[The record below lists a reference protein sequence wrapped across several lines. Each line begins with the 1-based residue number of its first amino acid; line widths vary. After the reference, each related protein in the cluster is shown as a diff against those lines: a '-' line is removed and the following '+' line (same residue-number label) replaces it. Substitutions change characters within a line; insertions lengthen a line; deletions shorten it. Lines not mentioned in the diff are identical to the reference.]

1 MPAPLPPSPVGTAI
15 TAVKQLRESV
25 ARATGVQLRSLDE
38 RTHLKAVS
46 FAWFQNYKPEIL
58 LTWPTARLADID
70 ASFQEL
76 LTLSEKAPS
85 IIKVRGRLK
94 EVQAR
99 LVALQSVLMLVPAA
113 AGPSADVP
121 PSFGSVPDS
130 AMRQVLTRRWNEC
143 VACLGAGAPLAAT
156 VMMGGLLE
164 SLFLA
169 RVNREPNKQA
179 VFTATSAPKDGKT
192 QQTLAL
198 KEWTLKDYIAVAH
211 ELHWIPPSVRD
222 VGQMARDYR
231 NYIHPQKELSHQ
243 IALTL
248 DDAKMFWHLS
258 KAVAGHLL

>member
-15 TAVKQLRESV
+15 TAVKKLRESV
-25 ARATGVQLRSLDE
+25 ARVPGVQLRALDQ

-58 LTWPTARLADID
+58 ASWPTAQLADID

-76 LTLSEKAPS
+76 LTLSEKAPLVT
-85 IIKVRGRLK
+85 KVRERLK
-94 EVQAR
+94 QVLTR
-99 LVALQSVLMLVPAA
+99 LVALQGVLLLVPAA
-113 AGPSADVP
+113 TGAAADLA
-121 PSFGSVPDS
+121 PSFGSVPDA

-169 RVNREPNKQA
+169 RVNREPNKAA
-179 VFTATSAPKDGKT
+179 VFTAASAPKDSKT

-222 VGQMARDYR
+222 VGQIVRDYR